1 MGQVSASKMLIG
13 MLVAATVM
21 FMDLPAYAQ
30 TNTCFLSTE
39 QLEKQFK
46 DYGSSEEAEKDQ
58 LIVEFREIKT
68 NLFIRVSFTIPPSS
82 KNSISPEA
90 AVKAVTAAYLAVG
103 GLTVEPKST
112 QTELSDHSDTFM
124 HRYLRFRKRF
134 LDSSADCLLRLSSNF
149 KVTESSINYMHN
161 QLYSYIIDF

>member
-1 MGQVSASKMLIG
+1 MGQVSASKMLNG

-46 DYGSSEEAEKDQ
+46 DYGSSEEAEEDQ

-103 GLTVEPKST
+103 GLSVEPESM
-112 QTELSDHSDTFM
+112 QTDVSDHSDTFM

-134 LDSSADCLLRLSSNF
+134 LDSSADCLLKLAPDMT
-149 KVTESSINYMHN
+149 VLESTIEESQNY
-161 QLYSYIIDF
+161 